1 MNKVQPALIINAN
14 NFEPDNYALRL
25 TAKAVILNEK
35 KEILL
40 FPKFLIGGGVDE
52 GETIEDGLRREC
64 MEEAGVSIDILKP
77 LGVVIQYRD
86 ELKKKYEVYAFIV
99 RKVGEFIPRTSIQDN
114 EQDRLPTW
122 RTFEDAIAYIENL
135 IKEMEDSQEDG
146 TKDAYQ
152 GRLYNAKT
160 HLFFIK
166 KAREILG
173 L

>member
-35 KEILL
+35 NEILL
-40 FPKFLIGGGVDE
+40 FPNFLIGGGVDK

-86 ELKKKYEVYAFIV
+86 ELKKKYEVHAFIV
-99 RKVGEFIPRTSIQDN
+99 RKVGDFVTRTSTQDN
-114 EQDRLPTW
+114 EQDRHPIW
-122 RTFEDAIAYIENL
+122 RTFDNAIKYLEEFIKNLEN
-135 IKEMEDSQEDG
+135 SQEDRS
-146 TKDAYQ
+146 KDTYQ